1 MHKNCRWVEVVLL
14 LLIIIWTLWN
24 NLLGIS
30 TFWVVIVLAVI
41 LLIHE
46 FGCKACHVKVKPKP
60 KKRKKRK

>member
-1 MHKNCRWVEVVLL
+1 MYSCKWCEVVLL

-30 TFWVVIVLAVI
+30 TFWVVLVLAVI

-46 FGCKACHVKVKPKP
+46 LSNGKCCTGMKSKAKP
-60 KKRKKRK
+60 KKRKKK